1 MNGPSEEE
9 MGGVIVCDKVC
20 LGVPLI
26 SSLFPCDRIH
36 PPWLMEF
43 LGIYDD
49 WVPLGGS
56 VFRWIKGNFSE
67 YKYSLYLLLFKSLQ
81 LKIIHISKQYTWGW
95 NVLLPIHSQHLLTVS
110 SQSRRDWR
118 ASAATFTRSII
129 LFPKVPPLW
138 PNHLLKTPR
147 PGNIKL
153 GLMA

>member
-49 WVPLGGS
+49 
-56 VFRWIKGNFSE
+56 
-67 YKYSLYLLLFKSLQ
+67 
-81 LKIIHISKQYTWGW
+81 
-95 NVLLPIHSQHLLTVS
+95 
-110 SQSRRDWR
+110 
-118 ASAATFTRSII
+118 
-129 LFPKVPPLW
+129 
-138 PNHLLKTPR
+138 
-147 PGNIKL
+147 
-153 GLMA
+153 